1 MSQPV
6 ITLENIGVTYKSGI
20 PIFKQRSV
28 HQALKDISFELCHG
42 DSLGVIGRNG
52 VGKSTLLKLLNGTI
66 QPDQGTIINHGF
78 TTTLLT
84 LSLGFDGNVT
94 GRDNAIL
101 SGMLMGLSKNEVKS
115 KLDEIIEFSEL
126 GKFIDEPVKN
136 YSTGMKQRLGFAI
149 AIHVK
154 TDVLLIDET
163 LSVGDARF
171 KKKSKKVMEDK
182 LLSGDTIVLV
192 SHSPGTIKKLCNKAV
207 WIEEG
212 VVQMTGT
219 PAEVLKEYEAV
230 NG

>member
-6 ITLENIGVTYKSGI
+6 ITLENVGVTYKSGI
-20 PIFKQRSV
+20 PIFKQRLV

-42 DSLGVIGRNG
+42 DSLGVIGKNG

-78 TTTLLT
+78 STTLLT
-84 LSLGFDGNVT
+84 LSLGFDGSVS
-94 GRDNAIL
+94 GRDNTFL

-115 KLDEIIEFSEL
+115 KLNEIIEFSEL

-154 TDVLLIDET
+154 TDILLIDET
-163 LSVGDARF
+163 LSVGDASF

-219 PAEVLKEYEAV
+219 PAEVLKEYEAL